1 MPAPTTAQ
9 NGQIQPRAKAPSQ
22 EQTLV
27 TLVQRMGP
35 ELARAVPKHVTPDRM
50 SRIVLTALRTTPKL
64 ALCTQASFLGCVM
77 SCAQL
82 GLEPNTPLGH
92 AYLIP
97 RENKRAGT
105 VECTMIIGYQGMLDL
120 SYRSGFLSS
129 LDTDVV
135 KKGDLFDYARGLR
148 PRLEHVPSEDQHREK
163 AAVTHAWVVFHLKG
177 GAEASAVLSRAQIEM
192 RKARSASANAS
203 FSPWKSDYDAMCAKT
218 VIRAGWKWIPKS
230 SEMSRALAL
239 DEAPELGKSILTA
252 ADPEIV
258 GLLQAQ
264 GVDTSAADDQ
274 GELDQPYGDN
284 VTPDGEVLDNGPTTE
299 ELAEDARRN
308 GSS

>member
-1 MPAPTTAQ
+1 MPAPTTAT
-9 NGQIQPRAKAPSQ
+9 NGQIQPRAQAPSNEKQ
-22 EQTLV
+22 
-27 TLVQRMGP
+27 LVQLVHRMGP

-50 SRIVLTALRTTPKL
+50 ARIVVTALRTTPKL
-64 ALCTQASFLGCVM
+64 ALTTQASFIACVM

-120 SYRSGFLSS
+120 SYRSGYLTSV
-129 LDTDVV
+129 DVDVV
-135 KKGDLFDYARGLR
+135 KKGDVFEYARGLR
-148 PRLEHVPSEDQHREK
+148 PRLEHVPSEDANRERQ
-163 AAVTHAWVVFHLKG
+163 AVTHAWAVFHLKG
-177 GAEASAVLSRAQIEM
+177 GADASAVLSRAQIEL
-192 RKARSASANAS
+192 RKGRSASAGAS

-239 DEAPELGKSILTA
+239 DEAPELGKSILAA

-258 GLLQAQ
+258 GLLESQ
-264 GVDTSAADDQ
+264 GVDTSGVDDK
-274 GELDQPYGDN
+274 GDEQPYDN
-284 VTPDGEVLDNGPTTE
+284 VTPDGEVLDAGPTAE
-299 ELAEDARRN
+299 ELAEDERKN

>member
-1 MPAPTTAQ
+1 MPAPQTAK
-9 NGQIQPRAKAPSQ
+9 NGQIQPRAQAAQNTEGS
-22 EQTLV
+22 LV
-27 TLVQRMGP
+27 QLVQRMGP
-35 ELARAVPKHVTPDRM
+35 ELAKAVPKHVTPDRM
-50 SRIVLTALRTTPKL
+50 ARIVVTALRTTKDL

-97 RENKRAGT
+97 RRNKG
-105 VECTMIIGYQGMLDL
+105 VLECTVIIGYQGMLDL

-129 LDTDVV
+129 VDVDVV

-148 PRLEHVPSEDQHREK
+148 PRLEHVPSEDANREK
-163 AAVTHAWVVFHLKG
+163 SAVTHAWVVFHLKG
-177 GAEASAVLSRAQIEM
+177 GADASAVLSRQQIEQ
-192 RKARSASANAS
+192 RRGRSAAAGSS
-203 FSPWKSDYDAMCAKT
+203 FSPWKTDYDAMCAKT

-264 GVDTSAADDQ
+264 GVDTSASEDQ
-274 GELDQPYGDN
+274 GDEQPYAESN
-284 VTPDGEVLDNGPTTE
+284 ITEDGEVLGGAPTAD
-299 ELAEDARRN
+299 ELAADERAN
-308 GSS
+308 GGG